1 MYITRLD
8 LKNFKSHKENYID
21 FKDITLLTGLNGAG
35 KSSIFQSLRMLWKL
49 LYEGDLVLNEYGE
62 LQMLK
67 NIHARENFFI
77 MNLKYLEKEDLEVK
91 VHFKEEGPYILH
103 QGDQPFK
110 TKNIH
115 FIYLSA
121 NRLGPTE
128 FQHIRNS
135 KTSLYNS
142 VGING
147 EFTLDILSKFGE
159 QLLPD
164 SFKEDVEKQNTISN
178 HVEKLLQEISPNI
191 KLQTELHKKMNVATF
206 SINGYTPYNV
216 GFGVSYT
223 LSILVQLIYSIHL
236 FDKHKIKSV
245 ILIENPEA
253 HLHPRGQTK
262 LAEFIS
268 KITNFGIQVI
278 IETHSDYILDG
289 LRLAVKDKLIKKEK
303 TQLHYFELDEN
314 LNTKILSPKIGDD
327 GYLDKWPENFFDT
340 SLNNKMRLM

>member
-21 FKDITLLTGLNGAG
+21 FKNITLLTGLNGAG

-49 LYEGDLVLNEYGE
+49 LFEGDLVLNEYGE

-67 NIHARENFFI
+67 NTNSKEKFFSI
-77 MNLKYLEKEDLEVK
+77 DLKYLEKKCLNVHVDLEGEAVI
-91 VHFKEEGPYILH
+91 HHGEELFKKEG
-103 QGDQPFK
+103 
-110 TKNIH
+110 IH

-128 FQHIRNS
+128 FQYIRNS
-135 KTSLYNS
+135 KTSLYNN

-147 EFTLDILSKFGE
+147 EFTLDILSKFGD

-164 SFKEDVEKQNTISN
+164 SFKEDIEKQNTISN

-191 KLQTELHKKMNVATF
+191 KLETELNKKMNVATF

-216 GFGVSYT
+216 GFGISYT
-223 LSILVQLIYSIHL
+223 LSILVQLIYSIYL

-289 LRLAVKDKLIKKEK
+289 LRLAVKDKLIEKEK

-314 LNTKILSPKIGDD
+314 LNTKVLSPKIGDE
-327 GYLDKWPENFFDT
+327 GHLDKWPENFFDT

>member
-67 NIHARENFFI
+67 NTDTKEDFFTI
-77 MNLKYLEKEDLEVK
+77 NLRYLEKENLEVK
-91 VHFKEEGPYILH
+91 VHFEEGPFIVH
-103 QGDQPFK
+103 QGDQLFK
-110 TKNIH
+110 NKGIN

-128 FQHIRNS
+128 FQYIRNS

-147 EFTLDILSKFGE
+147 EFTLDILSKFGD

-164 SFKEDVEKQNTISN
+164 SFKEDIEKQNTIKN

-191 KLQTELHKKMNVATF
+191 KLETELHKKMNVATF

-216 GFGVSYT
+216 GFGISYT
-223 LSILVQLIYSIHL
+223 LSILVQLIYSIYL

-268 KITNFGIQVI
+268 KITNFGIQVV

-314 LNTKILSPKIGDD
+314 LNTKVISPTIGDE
-327 GYLDKWPENFFDT
+327 GHLDEWPENFFDT
-340 SLNNKMRLM
+340 SLYNKMRLM

>member
-1 MYITRLD
+1 MYITRLN

-21 FKDITLLTGLNGAG
+21 FKNITLLTGLNGAG

-49 LYEGDLVLNEYGE
+49 LFEGDLVLNEYGE

-67 NIHARENFFI
+67 NTNAKENFFI
-77 MNLKYLEKEDLEVK
+77 INLQYLEKEILNVQVDLDLEKDIAV
-91 VHFKEEGPYILH
+91 YY
-103 QGDQPFK
+103 GDQLFRK
-110 TKNIH
+110 EDIH

-135 KTSLYNS
+135 KTLLYTS

-147 EFTLDILSKFGE
+147 EFTLDILSKFGD

-164 SFKEDVEKQNTISN
+164 SFKEDIEKQNTISN

-191 KLQTELHKKMNVATF
+191 KLETELNKKMNVATF

-216 GFGVSYT
+216 GFGISYT
-223 LSILVQLIYSIHL
+223 LSILVQLLYSIYL

-245 ILIENPEA
+245 LLIENPEA
-253 HLHPRGQTK
+253 HLHPKGQTK

-268 KITNFGIQVI
+268 KITNFGIQII

-289 LRLAVKDKLIKKEK
+289 LRLAVKDKQIEKEK

-314 LNTKILSPKIGDD
+314 LNTKVISPTIGDE
-327 GYLDKWPENFFDT
+327 GHLDEWPENFFDT
-340 SLNNKMRLM
+340 SLYNKMRLM